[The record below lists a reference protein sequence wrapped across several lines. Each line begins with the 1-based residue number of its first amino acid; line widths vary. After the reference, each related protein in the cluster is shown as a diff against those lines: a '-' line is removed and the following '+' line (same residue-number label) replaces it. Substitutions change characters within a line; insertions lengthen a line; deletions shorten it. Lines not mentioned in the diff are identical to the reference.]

1 MLTPLYASQ
10 AVSITD
16 LKRNISSV
24 LKELADE
31 PVVVLN
37 HNKPEAYILSAAR
50 YEKLLDLIEDLKDA
64 EIVRQRRSDPAVK
77 VDRDALRDGRD
88 I

>member
-16 LKRNISSV
+16 LKRNTSSV
-24 LKELADE
+24 LKALTDE

-50 YEKLLDLIEDLKDA
+50 YEKLLDLLEDLEDA
-64 EIVRQRRSDPAVK
+64 EIVRQRAGEKGIPVTLEELK
-77 VDRDALRDGRD
+77 TW
-88 I
+88 